1 MNYDL
6 YELISI
12 VLLVG
17 LGLLSV
23 YFIISEM
30 FFNIAVEKRWDEIAR
45 QKQQWKLRNEYAKAN
60 PFYSSK
66 KLENAVWAQRN
77 NQPTEVLAKM
87 NQAQYEW
94 EKQHNPNNPQLEL
107 PL

>member
-17 LGLLSV
+17 LGLLSILTMI
-23 YFIISEM
+23 FTTE
-30 FFNIAVEKRWDEIAR
+30 AEKRWDEIAR
-45 QKQQWKLRNEYAKAN
+45 QKRQWKLRNKLAKAD
-60 PFYSSK
+60 PFYSLK

-77 NQPTEVLAKM
+77 NQPTVVLAKM
-87 NQAQYEW
+87 NQADYEW
-94 EKQHNPNNPQLEL
+94 KKQHNPNNPQLEL
-107 PL
+107 FN